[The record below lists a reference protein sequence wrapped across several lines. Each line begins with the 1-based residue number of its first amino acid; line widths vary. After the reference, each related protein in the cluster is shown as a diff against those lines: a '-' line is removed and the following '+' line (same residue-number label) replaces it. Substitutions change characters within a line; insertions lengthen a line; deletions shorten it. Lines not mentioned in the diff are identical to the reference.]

1 MTSSLNTNSVTI
13 IKKLIKSGSNCQQG
27 NDHGLTWLNGR
38 TRTATLT
45 LSVLGTGNFPIF
57 SQSMMLFGRK
67 ITRKA
72 HCSRK
77 HPKLS

>member
-1 MTSSLNTNSVTI
+1 MTSSLNTNSETI

-27 NDHGLTWLNGR
+27 NEHGLTWLNGR

-45 LSVLGTGNFPIF
+45 LSDLGTGTLPIF
-57 SQSMMLFGRK
+57 SLSMMLLGRK
-67 ITRKA
+67 ITHKA